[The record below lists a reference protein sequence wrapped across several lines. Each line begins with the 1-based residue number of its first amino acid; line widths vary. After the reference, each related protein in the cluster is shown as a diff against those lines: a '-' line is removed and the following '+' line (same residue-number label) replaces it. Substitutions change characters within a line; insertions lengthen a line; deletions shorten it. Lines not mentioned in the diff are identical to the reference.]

1 MQIDHIVIA
10 VRDFEAAA
18 ARLKAKFGLTATSGG
33 THPMGTANWVV
44 PLEPPQYMELLGV
57 GDEDVMMANE
67 FGRRVVAVLESGD
80 ELMAW
85 AIGVDDIDA
94 VGQRLQR
101 PVFPGQW
108 EAPDGSV
115 GRWRNVFADMKYFGD
130 LPFFIHYDSRVR
142 EPAPVPGAITSIEVG
157 GNRDRML
164 EWIGSEE
171 LPISFKGGEPG
182 LSAVTIELPDGEI
195 VIRNEDLRGD

>member
-10 VRDFEAAA
+10 VRDFETAA
-18 ARLKAKFGLTATSGG
+18 ARLKAKFGLTATPGG

-44 PLEPPQYMELLGV
+44 PLEPPLYMELLGV
-57 GDEDVMMANE
+57 GDENVMKANE
-67 FGRRVVAVLESGD
+67 FGRRVLTVLESGD
-80 ELMAW
+80 QLMAW

-94 VGQRLQR
+94 VGARLER
-101 PVFPGQW
+101 AVFPGQW
-108 EAPDGSV
+108 EAADGSV

-157 GNRDRML
+157 GDRGRML
-164 EWIGSEE
+164 DWIGSEE
-171 LPISFKGGEPG
+171 LPIRFRGGEPG
-182 LSAVTIELPDGEI
+182 LYAVAIELPDGEI
-195 VIRNEDLRGD
+195 VIRNEDLRES